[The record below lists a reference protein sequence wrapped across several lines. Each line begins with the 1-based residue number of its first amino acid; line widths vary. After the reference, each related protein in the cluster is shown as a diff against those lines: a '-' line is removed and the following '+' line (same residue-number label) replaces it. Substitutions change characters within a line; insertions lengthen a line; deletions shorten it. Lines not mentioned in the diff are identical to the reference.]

1 MRQVA
6 KKLSLWLPP
15 IKKLVSQRN
24 SLIEERARLLGEL
37 KRFET
42 TLLRTPRKP
51 WVYPELSAV
60 EVAAYRHR
68 IQQEN
73 WFHSMNLGN
82 GLVTEGAASVQALD
96 ARIDSLCLPESLA
109 GMSFLDIG
117 AWDGFYS
124 FEAEQRQAKRVLATD
139 SLCWTEKSKQTFLLA
154 REILRSKVEDMD
166 IDIMD
171 ISPERVGRFDIVL
184 FSGVL
189 YHMRDPIKALSNAA
203 SVTTRMLVVESA
215 VGFEHIAEPVMGYL
229 PRVPGNEPSNFW
241 RPNSNLVKLWLK
253 ELGFDRIECRIREEG
268 PGAQRGFFNAIRL
281 R

>member
-1 MRQVA
+1 M
-6 KKLSLWLPP
+6 
-15 IKKLVSQRN
+15 
-24 SLIEERARLLGEL
+24 
-37 KRFET
+37 
-42 TLLRTPRKP
+42 
-51 WVYPELSAV
+51 VYPDLSAAQVNEYRRRV
-60 EVAAYRHR
+60 E
-68 IQQEN
+68 QEK

-82 GLVTEGAASVQALD
+82 GLVTAGAASVQALD
-96 ARIDSLCLPESLA
+96 VRIEALCLPESLA

-124 FEAEQRQAKRVLATD
+124 FEAEQRQAARVLATD
-139 SLCWTEKSKQTFLLA
+139 SLCWAGKKKQTFLLA

-171 ISPERVGRFDIVL
+171 ISPQSVGLFDIVL

-203 SVTTRMLVVESA
+203 SVTRRLLVVESA

-241 RPNSNLVKLWLK
+241 RPNSILIKLWSR
-253 ELGFDRIECRIREEG
+253 EFGFDRIESRTREEG
-268 PGAQRGFFNAIRL
+268 PGAERGFFNAIRL